1 MLVAVD
7 ASPSGQFASRLVGLL
22 AGARRIPT
30 TILHFDYASADSPY
44 DGERQAERT
53 KAVVKESAEAG
64 DEAVPAEAGGDRAE
78 ITTRIEQPSEELI
91 AIEAKKGYGLLL
103 IGREPAS
110 EGDAFHAQI
119 TRSVTGFGGPFAIA
133 IARGADRQDLP
144 GTRFNILVPV
154 TGTVVSRRSA
164 EVAIGLAQASQG
176 TVTALHVASG
186 QQRQSR
192 SWGGQV
198 GAALSPRN
206 SADAIIR
213 EIVRLGDP
221 YGVEVRGVV
230 RGMHSAAE
238 AILRQLEF
246 GGHNLLVIG
255 VSPRP
260 GEELAFGQV
269 TAELLERAQCSVLF
283 IAGEAPAAT
292 TTSGSSVSET
302 AEKAAVMTPAAA
314 A

>member
-1 MLVAVD
+1 
-7 ASPSGQFASRLVGLL
+7 
-22 AGARRIPT
+22 
-30 TILHFDYASADSPY
+30 
-44 DGERQAERT
+44 
-53 KAVVKESAEAG
+53 
-64 DEAVPAEAGGDRAE
+64 
-78 ITTRIEQPSEELI
+78 
-91 AIEAKKGYGLLL
+91 
-103 IGREPAS
+103 
-110 EGDAFHAQI
+110 
-119 TRSVTGFGGPFAIA
+119 
-133 IARGADRQDLP
+133 
-144 GTRFNILVPV
+144 
-154 TGTVVSRRSA
+154 
-164 EVAIGLAQASQG
+164 
-176 TVTALHVASG
+176 VASG
-186 QQRQSR
+186 QRRPSR

-198 GAALSPRN
+198 GAALAPRS

-230 RGMHSAAE
+230 HGMHSAAK

-283 IAGEAPAAT
+283 IAGEAPAAP

-302 AEKAAVMTPAAA
+302 AEKASVMAPAAA
-314 A
+314 AGVDDRSYPADLVGFTPPSGGFPTHNRPGSG